1 MSIEIDVNVA
11 ADAWESFDG
20 LEKLTHDCVE
30 ASLSESGATLAEG
43 CEISV
48 TCCDDAEIQE
58 LNAEWRGK
66 DKPTNV
72 LSFPTPGPLSARPL
86 LGDII
91 IAFETVAREAEEQDK
106 TLHEHTAHM
115 VIHGFLHLIGYD
127 HETAAEA
134 DEMESLERRI
144 ASRLGLRDP
153 YAGEAAGEEDEAG
166 ELNEGHVDTI

>member
-1 MSIEIDVNVA
+1 MSVEIDINVA
-11 ADAWESFDG
+11 AVAWDG
-20 LEKLTHDCVE
+20 LDELEALTRDSIA
-30 ASLSESGATLAEG
+30 ASLAESGARLVDG

-48 TCCDDAEIQE
+48 TFCDDAEIQE

-72 LSFPTPGPLSARPL
+72 LSFPTPGPLAARPL
-86 LGDII
+86 LGDVI
-91 IAFETVAREAEEQDK
+91 IAYETVAREAVEQEK
-106 TLHEHTAHM
+106 TLRDHTAHM

-134 DEMESLERRI
+134 EEMESLERRI

-153 YAGEAAGEEDEAG
+153 YAGEAAGEEEAS